1 MRAMRTMLAAGMMMV
16 AGACAPAAGT
26 TAYAPGLD
34 GVGPEETTVRVE
46 NNNWDNMTVY
56 VVRGSARHRL
66 GMVTSMNAETFR
78 IPAAFM
84 SGTEAVRLVADPIG
98 SSNTYVTPSVQVKP
112 GEQIEFDIENHL
124 AISSVSVWSRR

>member
-1 MRAMRTMLAAGMMMV
+1 MRAMKTMLAAVMV
-16 AGACAPAAGT
+16 VLAGACAPSTGS
-26 TAYAPGLD
+26 TAYAPELD
-34 GVGPEETTVRVE
+34 GAGPEETTVRVE

-56 VVRGSARHRL
+56 VVRGSTRHRL
-66 GMVTSMNAETFR
+66 GMVTSMNTEMFR
-78 IPAAFM
+78 IPPAFM

-98 SSNTYVTPSVQVKP
+98 SPNTYVTPSVQVSP